1 MFEFL
6 SKLVSR
12 RSSNKLDEQ
21 VAAQSLQKIHNEEVK
36 QKNKEQERL
45 EYRQKIDACAKNEE
59 DTLALLLN
67 CDFADGR
74 YAAAQ
79 NLYSVACLEQA
90 LQATRNTDK
99 RVAKLMQT
107 RLEKIAEHARIITAA
122 QACLQQAD
130 QLLSQDIVLANQ
142 LIELDKQVA
151 QLTPIPAEFSPLL
164 DERRVTLQSR
174 LNSQM
179 ELQRKLLQVQ
189 QEVAQA
195 QDLAEGDVTSQ
206 LTQWKEV
213 VSTCASSSLVA
224 ALPKNLLSDVQN
236 KVAMFE
242 QAWQAGQTKF
252 EQTEKQSHSSNADVN
267 SEAEPEVIKPIEVVV
282 KRAKNPEVNITLSL
296 AQIEELVSQFDAALE
311 QGSIQSA
318 RQIEKK
324 LQEIDTKQNY
334 RQFQMSAALKERLNS
349 ARKELSNL
357 MSWAKWSGNVSRDEL
372 ISTAEKL
379 TTLSLT
385 PQEIVETVSALR
397 EQWKQMET
405 NGGGAPKE
413 LWLRFDAACNLVYA
427 PAALHFQNQADVRK
441 SNLHKAEVLL
451 ARLSAEAVQYLNDFQ
466 DWKLLRAKI
475 LEIQQEW
482 KKLGPVDRKDKARL
496 ETAFEDLLS
505 SLKAPLEQRQKEE
518 ILSREKMI
526 AEVES
531 LDATQKSSIDQLR
544 SLQQRWQLQAAMVPL
559 QRKDEQKLWEH
570 FRAACD
576 GIFEK
581 KREVA
586 ESADQQRQQNLEAKL
601 AICQQLALEE
611 TTDQA
616 SIRRV
621 IEKAN
626 TEWRVIGHV
635 PRAQEQQIDKD
646 FQGQIQRLQDAI
658 EQLQSQV
665 RQQKLQ
671 QFLDG
676 LSLCQQLESAVESG
690 HNWSEQV
697 ASVAKQWEDLALGSA
712 KLNNVLKTRF
722 QFVSKISTESIDQCR
737 QQLQVNGKP
746 WDAACLHLEIL
757 LGVESPAALSA
768 ERLQKQIEVLQQA
781 LRSGGDKQQVQE
793 LIFKLIG
800 LSVSQNDSRVHRL
813 QSIIAKLDTSLFA

>member
-1 MFEFL
+1 MFEFF

-21 VAAQSLQKIHNEEVK
+21 VAAQSLQKIQNEEVK
-36 QKNKEQERL
+36 QKDKEQERR
-45 EYRQKIDACAKNEE
+45 EYRQKIDASSKSEE
-59 DTLALLLN
+59 DTLALLRN

-90 LQATRNTDK
+90 LQATRNIDK

-107 RLEKIAEHARIITAA
+107 RLEKIREHERVISAA
-122 QACLQQAD
+122 QACVQQAD
-130 QLLSQDIVLANQ
+130 LLLSQDIVLANQ

-151 QLTPIPAEFSPLL
+151 QLTPFPAEFSPSLE
-164 DERRVTLQSR
+164 ERRATLQSR
-174 LNSQM
+174 LNSQI

-195 QDLAEGDVTSQ
+195 LDLAEGDVASQ
-206 LTQWKEV
+206 VTQWKEV

-236 KVAMFE
+236 KIAMFE
-242 QAWQAGQTKF
+242 RAGQDKTV
-252 EQTEKQSHSSNADVN
+252 QTQDQSHGLNTEVN
-267 SEAEPEVIKPIEVVV
+267 SAAEPEVIKPTEVVV
-282 KRAKNPEVNITLSL
+282 KRPKNSELNINLSL
-296 AQIEELVSQFDAALE
+296 AQIEELVSQFEEALE

-405 NGGGAPKE
+405 KGGGAPKE

-441 SNLHKAEVLL
+441 SNLLKAEELL
-451 ARLSAEAVQYLNDFQ
+451 ARLSAEAAQYLNDFQ

-475 LEIQQEW
+475 LEMQQEW

-544 SLQQRWQLQAAMVPL
+544 SLQQRWQVQAATVPL
-559 QRKDEQKLWEH
+559 QRKDEQKLWER

-576 GIFEK
+576 GVFEK

-616 SIRRV
+616 NIRRV

-626 TEWRVIGHV
+626 TEWRAIGHV

-671 QFLDG
+671 EFLDG
-676 LSLCQQLESAVESG
+676 LSLCQQLESAVEAE

-697 ASVAKQWEDLALGSA
+697 ASVVKQWEELALGSA

-722 QFVSKISTESIDQCR
+722 QFVAKISTESIDQCR
-737 QQLQVNGKP
+737 QQLQDNGKQ
-746 WDAACLHLEIL
+746 WDAMCLHLEIL
-757 LGVESPAALSA
+757 LGVDSPAALSA

-800 LSVSQNDSRVHRL
+800 LSVSQNDGRVQRL
-813 QSIIAKLDTSLFA
+813 QSIIAKSDTSLFA

>member
-1 MFEFL
+1 MFEFF

-12 RSSNKLDEQ
+12 RSSNKLEEQ
-21 VAAQSLQKIHNEEVK
+21 IAAQSLQKIQNEEVK
-36 QKNKEQERL
+36 QKSKEQERL

-59 DTLALLLN
+59 DTLALLLS

-122 QACLQQAD
+122 QACVQQAD

-151 QLTPIPAEFSPLL
+151 QLTPFPIEFSPALE
-164 DERRVTLQSR
+164 ERRATLQSR

-189 QEVAQA
+189 QEVAQV
-195 QDLAEGDVTSQ
+195 QDLAEGDVASQ
-206 LTQWKEV
+206 VTQWKEV
-213 VSTCASSSLVA
+213 VTTCASSSLVA

-236 KVAMFE
+236 KIAMFE
-242 QAWQAGQTKF
+242 RAGQDKTV
-252 EQTEKQSHSSNADVN
+252 QTQDQSHSLNTEVN
-267 SEAEPEVIKPIEVVV
+267 SAAEPEVIKPTEVVV
-282 KRAKNPEVNITLSL
+282 KRPKNSELNINLSL
-296 AQIEELVSQFDAALE
+296 AQIEELVSQFEEALE
-311 QGSIQSA
+311 QGSIQAA

-334 RQFQMSAALKERLNS
+334 RQFQMSVALKERLNS

-405 NGGGAPKE
+405 KGGGAPKE

-441 SNLHKAEVLL
+441 SNLLKAEELL
-451 ARLSAEAVQYLNDFQ
+451 ARLSAEAAQYLNDFQ

-475 LEIQQEW
+475 LEMQQEW

-496 ETAFEDLLS
+496 ETAFKDLLS

-544 SLQQRWQLQAAMVPL
+544 SLQQRWQVQAATVPL
-559 QRKDEQKLWEH
+559 QRKDEQKLWER

-576 GIFEK
+576 GVFEK

-616 SIRRV
+616 NIRRV

-626 TEWRVIGHV
+626 TEWRAIGHV

-676 LSLCQQLESAVESG
+676 LSLCQQLESAVEAE

-697 ASVAKQWEDLALGSA
+697 ASVVKQWEELALGSA

-737 QQLQVNGKP
+737 QQLQDNGKP

-757 LGVESPAALSA
+757 LGVDSPAALSA

-800 LSVSQNDSRVHRL
+800 LSVSQNDSRVQRL
-813 QSIIAKLDTSLFA
+813 QSIIAKSDTSLFA

>member
-21 VAAQSLQKIHNEEVK
+21 VAAQSLQKIQNEEVK

-59 DTLALLLN
+59 DTLALLLS

-90 LQATRNTDK
+90 LQATRNLDK

-130 QLLSQDIVLANQ
+130 LLLSQEIVLANQ

-151 QLTPIPAEFSPLL
+151 QLTPLPAEFVPLL
-164 DERRVTLQSR
+164 DQRRATLQSR

-189 QEVAQA
+189 QEVAHA
-195 QDLAEGDVTSQ
+195 HDFAEVDVALK

-242 QAWQAGQTKF
+242 KAWQAGQTKF
-252 EQTEKQSHSSNADVN
+252 EQTQEQSHGLNADVN
-267 SEAEPEVIKPIEVVV
+267 SEAEPEAIKPTEVVV
-282 KRAKNPEVNITLSL
+282 KRPKNSEVVINLSL
-296 AQIEELVSQFDAALE
+296 AQIEELVLQFEKALE

-405 NGGGAPKE
+405 KSGGAPKE

-427 PAALHFQNQADVRK
+427 PAALHFQTQADVRK
-441 SNLHKAEVLL
+441 SNLLKAEELL
-451 ARLSAEAVQYLNDFQ
+451 ARLSAETAQYLNDFQ
-466 DWKLLRAKI
+466 DWKLLRVKI
-475 LEIQQEW
+475 LEMQQEW

-496 ETAFEDLLS
+496 ESAFESLLS
-505 SLKAPLEQRQKEE
+505 TLKAPLEQRQKEE

-544 SLQQRWQLQAAMVPL
+544 SLQQRWQVQAASVSL
-559 QRKDEQKLWEH
+559 QRKDEQKLWER

-576 GIFEK
+576 GVFEK
-581 KREVA
+581 KRGFA

-601 AICQQLALEE
+601 AICQQLVKEE

-616 SIRRV
+616 SIRRA
-621 IEKAN
+621 IDKAN
-626 TEWRVIGHV
+626 ADWRAIGHV
-635 PRAQEQQIDKD
+635 PRAQEQKIDKD
-646 FQGQIQRLQDAI
+646 FQEQIQRLQDAI

-671 QFLDG
+671 QFLAG
-676 LSLCQQLESAVESG
+676 LSLCQQLESAVESE

-697 ASVAKQWEDLALGSA
+697 ASVVKRWQELELGSA
-712 KLNNVLKTRF
+712 KLNSVLKTRF
-722 QFVSKISTESIDQCR
+722 QFVSQISTESIEQCR
-737 QQLQVNGKP
+737 QQLQENGKQ

-757 LGVESPAALSA
+757 LGVDSPAALSA

-793 LIFKLIG
+793 LIFKLVG
-800 LSVSQNDSRVHRL
+800 LSVSQSDSRVQRL
-813 QSIIAKLDTSLFA
+813 QSLIAKSDFSLFA

>member
-1 MFEFL
+1 MFEFF

-21 VAAQSLQKIHNEEVK
+21 IAAQSLQKIQNEEIK
-36 QKNKEQERL
+36 QKSKEQERL

-59 DTLALLLN
+59 DTLALLLS

-90 LQATRNTDK
+90 LQATRNIDK

-107 RLEKIAEHARIITAA
+107 RLEKITEHARVITGA
-122 QACLQQAD
+122 QACVQQAD
-130 QLLSQDIVLANQ
+130 LLLSQDIVLANQ

-151 QLTPIPAEFSPLL
+151 QLTPFPAEFSPALE
-164 DERRVTLQSR
+164 ERRATLQSR
-174 LNSQM
+174 LNSQI

-195 QDLAEGDVTSQ
+195 LDLAEGDVASQ

-213 VSTCASSSLVA
+213 VSKCASSSLVA

-236 KVAMFE
+236 KIAMFE
-242 QAWQAGQTKF
+242 QTGRVKIVQT
-252 EQTEKQSHSSNADVN
+252 QDQSDGLNTEVNA
-267 SEAEPEVIKPIEVVV
+267 AEEPKVIKPTEVIV
-282 KRAKNPEVNITLSL
+282 KRPKNSEVNINLSL
-296 AQIEELVSQFDAALE
+296 AQIEELVSQFEEALE

-334 RQFQMSAALKERLNS
+334 RQFQMSGTLKERLNS
-349 ARKELSNL
+349 VRKELSNL

-379 TTLSLT
+379 TTLTLT

-427 PAALHFQNQADVRK
+427 PAALHFQNQADIRK
-441 SNLHKAEVLL
+441 SNLRKAEELF
-451 ARLSAEAVQYLNDFQ
+451 ARLSAEAVPYLIDFQ

-475 LEIQQEW
+475 LEMQQDW
-482 KKLGPVDRKDKARL
+482 KKLGPLDRKDKVRL
-496 ETAFEDLLS
+496 ENAFESLLS
-505 SLKAPLEQRQKEE
+505 TLKAPLEQRQKEE

-526 AEVES
+526 DEVES

-544 SLQQRWQLQAAMVPL
+544 SLQQRWQVQATTVPL
-559 QRKDEQKLWEH
+559 QRNDEQRLWER

-581 KREVA
+581 KRGFA
-586 ESADQQRQQNLEAKL
+586 ESADQQRQQNLDAKL
-601 AICQQLALEE
+601 AICQQLAIEE
-611 TTDQA
+611 TTDQV

-621 IEKAN
+621 IDKAYA
-626 TEWRVIGHV
+626 EWRAIGHV
-635 PRAQEQQIDKD
+635 PRADENKIDKD

-658 EQLQSQV
+658 NQLQTQV

-690 HNWSEQV
+690 HNSSEQV
-697 ASVAKQWEDLALGSA
+697 ASVVKQWQDMQLGSA

-737 QQLQVNGKP
+737 QQLQDNGKQ

-757 LGVESPAALSA
+757 LGVDSPAALSA

-800 LSVSQNDSRVHRL
+800 LSVSQNDRRVLRL
-813 QSIIAKLDTSLFA
+813 QSIIAKSDTSLFA

>member
-1 MFEFL
+1 MFEFF

-21 VAAQSLQKIHNEEVK
+21 VAAQSLQKIQNEEVK

-59 DTLALLLN
+59 DTLALLLS

-90 LQATRNTDK
+90 LQATRNLDK

-130 QLLSQDIVLANQ
+130 LLLSQEIVLANQ

-151 QLTPIPAEFSPLL
+151 QLTPFPAEFSPLL
-164 DERRVTLQSR
+164 EERRATLQSR

-179 ELQRKLLQVQ
+179 ELQRNLLQVQ
-189 QEVAQA
+189 QEVAHA
-195 QDLAEGDVTSQ
+195 HDFAEIDFAPK

-242 QAWQAGQTKF
+242 KAWQAGQTKF
-252 EQTEKQSHSSNADVN
+252 EQTQEQSHGLNADVN
-267 SEAEPEVIKPIEVVV
+267 SEAEPEAIKPTEVVV
-282 KRAKNPEVNITLSL
+282 KRPKNSEVVINLSL
-296 AQIEELVSQFDAALE
+296 AQIEELVLQFEKALE

-427 PAALHFQNQADVRK
+427 PAALHFQNQADLRK
-441 SNLHKAEVLL
+441 SNLHKAEELL

-475 LEIQQEW
+475 LEMQQEW

-505 SLKAPLEQRQKEE
+505 SMKAPLEQRQKEE

-576 GIFEK
+576 GVFEK

-626 TEWRVIGHV
+626 TEWRAIGHV

-646 FQGQIQRLQDAI
+646 FQGQIQRLQDVI

-671 QFLDG
+671 QFLEG
-676 LSLCQQLESAVESG
+676 LSLCQQLESAVESE
-690 HNWSEQV
+690 HNWNEQV
-697 ASVAKQWEDLALGSA
+697 ASVVKQWEELALGSA

-737 QQLQVNGKP
+737 QQLQDNGKQ

-757 LGVESPAALSA
+757 LGVDSPAALSA

-800 LSVSQNDSRVHRL
+800 LSVSQNDSRVQRL
-813 QSIIAKLDTSLFA
+813 QSIIARSDTSLFA

>member
-1 MFEFL
+1 MFEFF

-21 VAAQSLQKIHNEEVK
+21 IAAQSLQKIQNEEVK
-36 QKNKEQERL
+36 QKDKEQERR
-45 EYRQKIDACAKNEE
+45 EYRQKIDVSSKSEE
-59 DTLALLLN
+59 DTLALLRS

-122 QACLQQAD
+122 QACVQQAD
-130 QLLSQDIVLANQ
+130 LLLSQDVVLANQ

-151 QLTPIPAEFSPLL
+151 QLTPFPAEFTPALE
-164 DERRVTLQSR
+164 ERRATLQSR
-174 LNSQM
+174 LNSQI

-189 QEVAQA
+189 QEVAQT
-195 QDLAEGDVTSQ
+195 QDIAEGNVASQ

-213 VSTCASSSLVA
+213 ISTCASSSLVA
-224 ALPKNLLSDVQN
+224 ALPKNLLGDVQ
-236 KVAMFE
+236 KKIAMFE
-242 QAWQAGQTKF
+242 QAWQVGQDKTV
-252 EQTEKQSHSSNADVN
+252 QTQDQSHGLNTEVN
-267 SEAEPEVIKPIEVVV
+267 SAAEPEVIKPTEVVV
-282 KRAKNPEVNITLSL
+282 KRPQNSELNINLSL
-296 AQIEELVSQFDAALE
+296 AQIEELVSQFEEALA

-318 RQIEKK
+318 RQIEKR
-324 LQEIDTKQNY
+324 LQEIDTKQNN
-334 RQFQMSAALKERLNS
+334 RQFQMSTALKERLNS
-349 ARKELSNL
+349 VRKELSNL

-405 NGGGAPKE
+405 NSGGAPKE

-441 SNLHKAEVLL
+441 SNLLKAEELL
-451 ARLSAEAVQYLNDFQ
+451 ARLSAEAAQYLNDFQ

-475 LEIQQEW
+475 LEMQQEW
-482 KKLGPVDRKDKARL
+482 KKIGPVDRKDKARL

-544 SLQQRWQLQAAMVPL
+544 SLQQRWQVQAATVPL
-559 QRKDEQKLWEH
+559 QRKDEQKLWER

-576 GIFEK
+576 GVFEK

-616 SIRRV
+616 NIRRV

-626 TEWRVIGHV
+626 TEWRAIGHV

-658 EQLQSQV
+658 EQLRSQV

-676 LSLCQQLESAVESG
+676 LSLCQQLESAVESE

-697 ASVAKQWEDLALGSA
+697 ASVVKQWQELALGSA

-722 QFVSKISTESIDQCR
+722 QFVSKISTENVDQCR
-737 QQLQVNGKP
+737 QQLQDNGKQ
-746 WDAACLHLEIL
+746 WDAVCLHLEIL
-757 LGVESPAALSA
+757 LGVDSPAALSA

-793 LIFKLIG
+793 LVFKLIG
-800 LSVSQNDSRVHRL
+800 LSVSQNDSRVQRL
-813 QSIIAKLDTSLFA
+813 QSLIAKSDTSLFA